1 MNQVGVTK
9 KGSLARKLFILFGV
23 MGGVVFAL
31 IGAILFLFSINFANI
46 AVEKS
51 MHGMAEDIPDGLHFD
66 AQGRLNYSSSNIAKK
81 WGYDALFN
89 NLAFKVIDRSNNSVI
104 LTSNPHLETSVALL
118 ALPMDLPEGYS
129 FSNGID
135 RYRMAVSVQGKELY
149 VDLARDDLIGEL
161 ANEAVLPMLGQVLTL
176 TMVAAFL
183 IFICVGYVSIKA
195 IVKPVNKVAEELD
208 GIEPAQLDRRLD
220 HKGVP
225 SEMLPLVNAL
235 NDTMDRV
242 EKGFKEQK
250 RFVANA
256 AHELKTPLAVLR
268 TRLELANVPDK
279 IACELMSDISYMTRV
294 VEQLLDLSRAQ
305 NQNSYL
311 HKPVNI
317 TDVAKDVCMLLG
329 PLTVTHKKELALE
342 EIDEN
347 PSVIGDQAALI
358 IMLKNLLENAL
369 KHAQDGAQ
377 IIVEVANG
385 RISVK
390 DSGPGIK
397 EEDRAKLFERFW
409 RKEQSTLTGSGL
421 GLAIVHEVV
430 SAHNAKIDVICNN
443 ELGGATFQVY
453 FHDRVVPNSSS

>member
-1 MNQVGVTK
+1 MKHIDITNTD
-9 KGSLARKLFILFGV
+9 SLARKLFLLFTVLGC
-23 MGGVVFAL
+23 GVFAL
-31 IGAILFLFSINFANI
+31 IAGILFLFSINFANI

-51 MHGMAEDIPDGLHFD
+51 MHGMAEDIPDTLHFNKD
-66 AQGRLNYSSSNIAKK
+66 GQLIYTATNMAKK

-89 NLAFKVIDRSNNSVI
+89 NLAFKVSDSQTGEIL
-104 LTSNPHLETSVALL
+104 LTSNPYQATSAALL
-118 ALPMDLPEGYS
+118 ALPRVMPEGYS

-135 RYRMAVSVQGKELY
+135 RYRIAAEIQGRTLF
-149 VDLARDDLIGEL
+149 VDLARDDMIGEL

-176 TMVAAFL
+176 TMVSAFL
-183 IFICVGYVSIKA
+183 IFIFVGYISIKA
-195 IVKPVNKVAEELD
+195 VVKPVKNVAAQLD
-208 GIEPAQLDRRLD
+208 SIEPSQLDRRLD
-220 HKGVP
+220 NEGVP

-235 NDTMDRV
+235 NETMDRV
-242 EKGFKEQK
+242 ETGFNEQK

-268 TRLELANVPDK
+268 TRLELANLPDK
-279 IACELMSDISYMTRV
+279 IGCELMGDITYMTRV

-311 HKPVNI
+311 HKPVNVSDI
-317 TDVAKDVCMLLG
+317 AKDVCMLLG
-329 PLTVTHKKELALE
+329 PLTLTYKKELALE
-342 EIDEN
+342 EINEN
-347 PSVIGDQAALI
+347 TTVIGDQAALI

-369 KHAQDGAQ
+369 KHASEGAQ
-377 IIVEVANG
+377 IIVEVASD

-397 EEDRAKLFERFW
+397 EEDRVKLFERFW

-430 SAHNAKIDVICNN
+430 VAHNARIDVECKNDM
-443 ELGGATFQVY
+443 GGATFHVY
-453 FHDRVVPNSSS
+453 FYDKSV

>member
-1 MNQVGVTK
+1 MKQSGITNK
-9 KGSLARKLFILFGV
+9 DSLARKLFILFSV
-23 MGGVVFAL
+23 MGGAVFAL
-31 IGAILFLFSINFANI
+31 IGGILFLFSINFANI

-51 MHGMAEDIPDGLHFD
+51 MHGMAEDIPESLHFD
-66 AQGRLNYSSSNIAKK
+66 EQGTLIYSSTNMAKK

-89 NLAFKVIDRSNNSVI
+89 NLAFKVIDRASNSVI
-104 LTSNPHLETSVALL
+104 LTSNKHLETSAALL
-118 ALPMDLPEGYS
+118 ALPIDLPEGYS

-135 RYRMAVSVQGKELY
+135 RYRIAVTLDDRALY

-176 TMVAAFL
+176 TMIAAFL

-195 IVKPVNKVAEELD
+195 VVKPVNKVAEQLD
-208 GIEPAQLDRRLD
+208 GIEPSQLDRRLD
-220 HKGVP
+220 KKGVP

-235 NDTMDRV
+235 NDTMERV

-268 TRLELANVPDK
+268 TRLELANVPEK
-279 IACELMSDISYMTRV
+279 VGCELMGDIAYMTRV

-317 TDVAKDVCMLLG
+317 SDVARDVCMLLG
-329 PLTVTHKKELALE
+329 PLTVTHNKELALE
-342 EIDEN
+342 EIDKDAT
-347 PSVIGDQAALI
+347 VIGDQAALI

-369 KHAQDGAQ
+369 KHAEEGAN
-377 IIVEVANG
+377 IIVEVAND

-397 EEDRAKLFERFW
+397 EEDRVKLFERFW

-421 GLAIVHEVV
+421 GLAIVHEVTL
-430 SAHNAKIDVICNN
+430 AHNAKIDVDCNN
-443 ELGGATFQVY
+443 ELGGATFHVY
-453 FHDRVVPNSSS
+453 FYDRVENVSLS